1 MPSAGLEPA
10 TPSLG
15 RRRSGPLSYEGL
27 RPAGRIGEVIID
39 IRRSGR
45 SSARLECTVRDREVG
60 GSNPLA
66 PTLHPHPESSRFS
79 MRFRVL
85 PSRSKRH
92 DRQNPDRHADVR
104 RHRRGRD
111 VVLCPACTHNL
122 PADAPL
128 ITRSSAA
135 RCRQGWRP
143 HPSSGARRRGAPSTA
158 RYPRP

>member
-27 RPAGRIGEVIID
+27 RPAARIGEVIID

-66 PTLHPHPESSRFS
+66 PISHSHPESSRFS
-79 MRFRVL
+79 VRFRVL
-85 PSRSKRH
+85 ASR
-92 DRQNPDRHADVR
+92 AIGMT
-104 RHRRGRD
+104 GRTLIAMLTFAGI
-111 VVLCPACTHNL
+111 VVAVMWFFVL
-122 PADAPL
+122 PAL
-128 ITRSSAA
+128 TTF
-135 RCRQGWRP
+135 RP
-143 HPSSGARRRGAPSTA
+143 TLP
-158 RYPRP
+158 